1 MAYVVARKGGRFE
14 IRESLYTP
22 GGPRSRTLAGFRILT
37 DQILDAAAQR
47 AQRQFDREAVI
58 RSGRRAGARVQV
70 ASLGATRAR
79 DRFLAGSRRMAE
91 TIARPAAPAA
101 RRTDPGAALL
111 ELLGFADTI
120 RAAQPSPPQEPL
132 RFPPLARIAERRR
145 AAAVAAHGR

>member
-22 GGPRSRTLAGFRILT
+22 GGPRSRTLAGFRVLT
-37 DQILDAAAQR
+37 DRILDAAAQR
-47 AQRQFDREAVI
+47 AQRPFDQTAVI
-58 RSGRRAGARVQV
+58 RSGRRAGARIQV
-70 ASLGATRAR
+70 ASSGASRVR

-91 TIARPAAPAA
+91 TIARPAPAA

-120 RAAQPSPPQEPL
+120 RAAQPPPPREPL
-132 RFPPLARIAERRR
+132 GFPSLARIAEQRR
-145 AAAVAAHGR
+145 ATAATARGR